1 MIRHDLSEVD
11 KDFFIGLLMRRGTKA
26 FLFLLL
32 LVRSG
37 SCEEEKPMKR
47 VLRTTHV
54 CAPLRFVLALLTTLL
69 FAVQCF
75 TQTRSASSN
84 PQNERG
90 VLLEQLLGA

>member
-1 MIRHDLSEVD
+1 
-11 KDFFIGLLMRRGTKA
+11 
-26 FLFLLL
+26 
-32 LVRSG
+32 
-37 SCEEEKPMKR
+37 MKR

-54 CAPLRFVLALLTTLL
+54 CAPLRFVLALLAALL

-90 VLLEQLLGA
+90 VLLEQLSWDEAEHILTPDRIVVIPLGAESKERKALTAQ